1 MEKAPYKK
9 VSVIVRISILMFIV
23 LTAVF
28 SINNF
33 IACKVMENEVARI
46 AGITM
51 QEAAAGVRQ
60 KVITL
65 TTVSLI
71 VGLLTLVILAAAL
84 AIMLV
89 IPLKT
94 VVAEIHK
101 VARYDLTEGNMAAV
115 RAKTTRT
122 DEVGSMCRNIV
133 LMQENL
139 KNIVKQ
145 IDQSARTVSESAEIL
160 TDRTMQVKHSSDE
173 ISNTMNELS
182 RGSMSQAE
190 ETSAGAGEI
199 AKLDELI
206 VRNIDDTKNL
216 RENAEEMDKV
226 KNDGLT
232 AIRDLIE
239 KTAKSRESI
248 SIVREAMAQNNEQ
261 AQKIEMT
268 SQKINSIADQTN
280 LLSLNAAIEAARAGD
295 AGKGF
300 AVVAE
305 EIRSLAEETN
315 TLTNEIGGIIQ
326 ELLIKTS
333 DATKNMEDM
342 EKIFELQEQS
352 VGDTREKFIQIEQR
366 LDNVK
371 ASVDTLY
378 AASSDMMSSKKTIVG
393 MIEGLSSVSE
403 ENAAGSQ
410 EVMAA
415 VETQGSVISDI
426 AGMSQ
431 NLSAIAELLKE
442 QAQQFSY

>member
-1 MEKAPYKK
+1 M
-9 VSVIVRISILMFIV
+9 
-23 LTAVF
+23 
-28 SINNF
+28 
-33 IACKVMENEVARI
+33 
-46 AGITM
+46 
-51 QEAAAGVRQ
+51 
-60 KVITL
+60 
-65 TTVSLI
+65 
-71 VGLLTLVILAAAL
+71 LTLVILAAAL
-84 AIMLV
+84 AVMLV

-94 VVAEIHK
+94 VVAEIHR

-122 DEVGSMCRNIV
+122 DEVGSICRNIV
-133 LMQENL
+133 LMQDNL
-139 KNIVKQ
+139 KNIVEQ
-145 IDQSARTVSESAEIL
+145 IDQSASTVSESAEIL

-173 ISNTMNELS
+173 ITNTMNELS

-190 ETSAGAGEI
+190 ETSVGAGEV

-342 EKIFELQEQS
+342 EKIFEQQEQS

-378 AASSDMMSSKKTIVG
+378 AASNDMMSSKKTIVG

-431 NLSAIAELLKE
+431 NLSAVAELLKQ
-442 QAQQFSY
+442 QAQRFSY

>member
-1 MEKAPYKK
+1 MQKAPYKK
-9 VSVIVRISILMFIV
+9 VSVIVRICVLMLIV
-23 LTAVF
+23 LAVAF

-51 QEAAAGVRQ
+51 QEAATGVRQ

-65 TTVSLI
+65 TFVSLT

-84 AIMLV
+84 AVMLV

-94 VVAEIHK
+94 VVAEIHR

-122 DEVGSMCRNIV
+122 DEVGSICRNIV
-133 LMQENL
+133 LMQDNL
-139 KNIVKQ
+139 KNIVEQ
-145 IDQSARTVSESAEIL
+145 IDQSASTVSESAEIL

-173 ISNTMNELS
+173 ITNTMNELS

-190 ETSAGAGEI
+190 ETSVGAGEV

-342 EKIFELQEQS
+342 EKIFEQQEQS

-378 AASSDMMSSKKTIVG
+378 AASNDMMSSKKTIVG
-393 MIEGLSSVSE
+393 MIEGLSFVSE

-431 NLSAIAELLKE
+431 NLSAVAELLKQ
-442 QAQQFSY
+442 QAQRFSY

>member
-1 MEKAPYKK
+1 
-9 VSVIVRISILMFIV
+9 
-23 LTAVF
+23 
-28 SINNF
+28 
-33 IACKVMENEVARI
+33 
-46 AGITM
+46 
-51 QEAAAGVRQ
+51 
-60 KVITL
+60 
-65 TTVSLI
+65 
-71 VGLLTLVILAAAL
+71 
-84 AIMLV
+84 
-89 IPLKT
+89 
-94 VVAEIHK
+94 
-101 VARYDLTEGNMAAV
+101 
-115 RAKTTRT
+115 
-122 DEVGSMCRNIV
+122 
-133 LMQENL
+133 
-139 KNIVKQ
+139 
-145 IDQSARTVSESAEIL
+145 
-160 TDRTMQVKHSSDE
+160 
-173 ISNTMNELS
+173 
-182 RGSMSQAE
+182 
-190 ETSAGAGEI
+190 
-199 AKLDELI
+199 
-206 VRNIDDTKNL
+206 
-216 RENAEEMDKV
+216 MDKV

-342 EKIFELQEQS
+342 EKIFEQQEQS

-378 AASSDMMSSKKTIVG
+378 AASNDMMSSKKTIVG

-431 NLSAIAELLKE
+431 NLSAVAELLKQ
-442 QAQQFSY
+442 QAQRFSY

>member
-1 MEKAPYKK
+1 
-9 VSVIVRISILMFIV
+9 
-23 LTAVF
+23 
-28 SINNF
+28 
-33 IACKVMENEVARI
+33 
-46 AGITM
+46 M
-51 QEAAAGVRQ
+51 QEAATGVRQ

-65 TTVSLI
+65 TFVSLT

-84 AIMLV
+84 AVMLV

-94 VVAEIHK
+94 VVAEIHR

-122 DEVGSMCRNIV
+122 DEVGSICRNIV
-133 LMQENL
+133 LMQDNL
-139 KNIVKQ
+139 KNIVEQ
-145 IDQSARTVSESAEIL
+145 IDQSASTVSESAEIL

-173 ISNTMNELS
+173 ITNTMNELS

-190 ETSAGAGEI
+190 ETSVGAGEV

-342 EKIFELQEQS
+342 EKIFEQQEQS

-378 AASSDMMSSKKTIVG
+378 AASNDMMSSKKTIVG

-431 NLSAIAELLKE
+431 NLSAVAELLKQ
-442 QAQQFSY
+442 QAQRFSY

>member
-1 MEKAPYKK
+1 
-9 VSVIVRISILMFIV
+9 
-23 LTAVF
+23 
-28 SINNF
+28 
-33 IACKVMENEVARI
+33 
-46 AGITM
+46 
-51 QEAAAGVRQ
+51 
-60 KVITL
+60 
-65 TTVSLI
+65 
-71 VGLLTLVILAAAL
+71 
-84 AIMLV
+84 
-89 IPLKT
+89 
-94 VVAEIHK
+94 
-101 VARYDLTEGNMAAV
+101 MAAV

-122 DEVGSMCRNIV
+122 DEVGSICRNIV
-133 LMQENL
+133 LMQDNL
-139 KNIVKQ
+139 KNIVEQ
-145 IDQSARTVSESAEIL
+145 IDQSASTVSESAEIL

-173 ISNTMNELS
+173 ITNTMNELS

-190 ETSAGAGEI
+190 ETSVGAGEV

-342 EKIFELQEQS
+342 EKIFEQQEQS

-378 AASSDMMSSKKTIVG
+378 AASNDMMSSKKTIVG

-431 NLSAIAELLKE
+431 NLSAVAELLKQ
-442 QAQQFSY
+442 QAQRFSY

>member
-261 AQKIEMT
+261 AQKIEIT

>member
-9 VSVIVRISILMFIV
+9 VSVIVRISVLMFIV
-23 LTAVF
+23 LAVAF

-51 QEAAAGVRQ
+51 QEATAGVRQ

-65 TTVSLI
+65 TSVSLI
-71 VGLLTLVILAAAL
+71 VGLLTLVILAVAL
-84 AIMLV
+84 AVMLV

-160 TDRTMQVKHSSDE
+160 TDRTMQVKRSSDE

-342 EKIFELQEQS
+342 EKIFEQQEQS

-378 AASSDMMSSKKTIVG
+378 AASSNMMSSKKTIVG

-431 NLSAIAELLKE
+431 NLSAVAELLKE
-442 QAQQFSY
+442 QAQRFSY